1 MATVSKQLSRTAA
14 ATSATTLYTVPAA
27 TTTIVTNI
35 AVTNTAATSAT
46 FTLSL
51 NSIALFTTASIAANS
66 TAFIDLKQVMSAAQ
80 LITGSAS
87 AVTVNFHISGVE
99 LT

>member
-1 MATVSKQLSRTAA
+1 MAIVSKQLARIAA
-14 ATSATTLYTVPAA
+14 ATSATTLYTTPAA

-35 AVTNTAATSAT
+35 VVTNTASSAAT

-51 NSIALFTTASIAANS
+51 NSIALFTTTTIAANS
-66 TAFIDLKQVMSAAQ
+66 TAFIDLKQVLSATQ